1 MHSVAYLVS
10 AHLIF
15 DLRLSQAYLEKY
27 SSISASTTFFNKRG
41 RREHGFTT
49 HEQWGLLPQSPCHYL
64 LLLRPPITRGLPVG
78 LCDHHHHH
86 PSRDSPPSLPQTALG
101 SSPLCPTPAST
112 LMKGLGAM
120 RLPNASTSLDILSPS
135 TFRTTPSCG
144 PQRSLWGRPP

>member
-78 LCDHHHHH
+78 LCDHHHH
-86 PSRDSPPSLPQTALG
+86 PSRDSPPSLLQTALG
-101 SSPLCPTPAST
+101 SSPLCPTSH
-112 LMKGLGAM
+112 
-120 RLPNASTSLDILSPS
+120 TS
-135 TFRTTPSCG
+135 TTPQSCTESG
-144 PQRSLWGRPP
+144 AALCIGRARMLWSTHSGEDRARS